1 MNEDRLHA
9 YVDRQSTDAEH
20 REVEQLLARDAS
32 AAARVRAYEDQNQ
45 ALHDLFDPVL
55 DEPHALKVPTIV
67 STSDAVRWQRWGG
80 LAATLVLGVALG
92 FVARG
97 WMSTGQSRPPIA
109 REVALAHAAYVPE
122 VRHPVEVAASEE
134 QHLVGW
140 LSKRLATPI
149 RAPSL
154 VTAGYQLLG
163 GRLLPPTHSSDPAPM
178 ALLMYENAQGRRL
191 SLLVKRESTNAETAF
206 RYSEDGPTRVFYWID
221 GPLGYALTGD
231 LPKDELQTLA
241 RLVYRQL
248 NP

>member
-1 MNEDRLHA
+1 MNEERLHA
-9 YVDRQSTDAEH
+9 YVDGQATDAER
-20 REVEQLLARDAS
+20 REVEELLARDAS
-32 AAARVRAYEDQNQ
+32 AAARVRAYEEQNR

-55 DEPHALKVPTIV
+55 DEAHALKVPTNEV
-67 STSDAVRWQRWGG
+67 VRWQRWGG
-80 LAATLVLGVALG
+80 LAATLALGAALG
-92 FVARG
+92 FIARG
-97 WMSTGQSRPPIA
+97 WLSTEHSRPPIA

-163 GRLLPPTHSSDPAPM
+163 GRLLPPTHQSDPAPM

-191 SLLVKRESTNAETAF
+191 SLLVKRESTNTETAF

-221 GPLGYALTGD
+221 GPLGYALAGD
-231 LPKDELQTLA
+231 LPKEELQTIA

>member
-9 YVDRQSTDAEH
+9 YVDGQSTDAER
-20 REVEQLLARDAS
+20 REVEELLARDAS
-32 AAARVRAYEDQNQ
+32 SAARVRAYEEQNR

-55 DEPHALKVPTIV
+55 DEPHALKVPTN
-67 STSDAVRWQRWGG
+67 DAVRWQRWGG

-154 VTAGYQLLG
+154 ATAGYQLLG
-163 GRLLPPTHSSDPAPM
+163 GRLLPPSHPSDPAPL

-191 SLLVKRESTNAETAF
+191 SLLIKRESTNAETAF

-221 GPLGYALTGD
+221 GPLGYALAGD
-231 LPKDELQTLA
+231 LPKDELQTIA

>member
-9 YVDRQSTDAEH
+9 YVDAQSTDAER
-20 REVEQLLARDAS
+20 REVEELLARDAS
-32 AAARVRAYEDQNQ
+32 SAARVRAYEEQNR

-55 DEPHALKVPTIV
+55 DEPHALKVPTN
-67 STSDAVRWQRWGG
+67 DAVRWQRWGG

-92 FVARG
+92 FIARG
-97 WMSTGQSRPPIA
+97 WFSTMPSRPPIA

-134 QHLVGW
+134 QHLVSW

-206 RYSEDGPTRVFYWID
+206 RYSEDGPSRVFYWID
-221 GPLGYALTGD
+221 GPLGYALAGD
-231 LPKDELQTLA
+231 LPKEELQTIA